1 MPYATQADLIQ
12 RFGEEELI
20 QLTDRALT
28 GQVERG
34 AVNAALADADAAI
47 EGYLAGRYAVPVSPI
62 PALLRRL
69 ACDMARF
76 FLHGNA
82 ATEPVRQAYEDAQRM
97 LKDLADGRAVL
108 VGAAP
113 AASGAVPAASPG
125 KVRVDAPARGLDRMS
140 LGDYLG

>member
-12 RFGEEELI
+12 RFGDEELI
-20 QLTDRALT
+20 QLTDRALA
-28 GQVERG
+28 GQVDPNT
-34 AVNAALADADAAI
+34 VSAALADADAAI
-47 EGYLAGRYAVPVSPI
+47 EGYLAARYAVPVSPV
-62 PALLRRL
+62 PALLRRV
-69 ACDMARF
+69 ACDIARF

-82 ATEPVRQAYEDAQRM
+82 APEPVRQAYEDAQRS

-113 AASGAVPAASPG
+113 AALGAVPAASPG
-125 KVRVDAPARGLDRMS
+125 TVRVDAPARGLDRMN